1 MPTHALESLTGHYSV
16 GGFIGVLEAR
26 SRCSEISAAADSTSP
41 FFLCLQSPD
50 CISFFF
56 LGSVFSYHFV
66 STCKLMTAGIH
77 PPITINMTFLCMPAV
92 SSWAR
97 YILVFGL
104 LSFHGRQGGRFI
116 AAFSFLDNFFVL
128 DIPPCVFCVFGCSLS
143 WYHPWQSQFIASPFG
158 QRHQRDNSAT
168 APEAGEEY
176 PPSFSFCGSRLV
188 LLDNLVSYREYLMD
202 SLVADIFVHIDTA

>member
-26 SRCSEISAAADSTSP
+26 SRCSGISAAAGSTSP

-97 YILVFGL
+97 YILVFRL

-128 DIPPCVFCVFGCSLS
+128 DIPHVFFVCLAALCPGVIHGSPYSL
-143 WYHPWQSQFIASPFG
+143 P
-158 QRHQRDNSAT
+158 
-168 APEAGEEY
+168 APSVRGI
-176 PPSFSFCGSRLV
+176 GG
-188 LLDNLVSYREYLMD
+188 
-202 SLVADIFVHIDTA
+202 

>member
-1 MPTHALESLTGHYSV
+1 M
-16 GGFIGVLEAR
+16 
-26 SRCSEISAAADSTSP
+26 
-41 FFLCLQSPD
+41 
-50 CISFFF
+50 
-56 LGSVFSYHFV
+56 GSVFSYHFV

-97 YILVFGL
+97 YILVYRL

-128 DIPPCVFCVFGCSLS
+128 DIPHVFFVCLAALCPGVIHGSPYSL
-143 WYHPWQSQFIASPFG
+143 P
-158 QRHQRDNSAT
+158 
-168 APEAGEEY
+168 APSVRGIRGTIL
-176 PPSFSFCGSRLV
+176 PLPRGWGRITPSSSFCGSRLV

>member
-1 MPTHALESLTGHYSV
+1 M
-16 GGFIGVLEAR
+16 
-26 SRCSEISAAADSTSP
+26 
-41 FFLCLQSPD
+41 
-50 CISFFF
+50 
-56 LGSVFSYHFV
+56 GSVFSYNFV

-97 YILVFGL
+97 YILVFRL

-128 DIPPCVFCVFGCSLS
+128 DIPHVFFVCVWLLS
-143 WYHPWQSQFIASPFG
+143 VLVSSMAVPIHCQSFG

-168 APEAGEEY
+168 APEAGGKNN
-176 PPSFSFCGSRLV
+176 PASSSFCGSRLV